1 MLAYRR
7 LGYINNKNLDK
18 LLKILISLKLNKNSP
33 EPRFYKPYTK
43 GKQYK
48 TYNKKPPSHQIK
60 KPDKR
65 WHINLVGGGQS
76 FILIKG
82 AKYGI

>member
-18 LLKILISLKLNKNSP
+18 LLKILTNFKLNENSL
-33 EPRFYKPYTK
+33 EPRVYKLYIK

-48 TYNKKPPSHQIK
+48 THSKEPLLY
-60 KPDKR
+60 
-65 WHINLVGGGQS
+65 
-76 FILIKG
+76 
-82 AKYGI
+82 